1 MKMAVEMARCR
12 WRSLPGTSPSQGAE
26 QTPVPDLG
34 FAMAAAGR
42 SNVDPN
48 NVPLASLVAQEE
60 NVDVN
65 FIKNNNFNNN
75 AYRNNSG
82 NNYRPYPSANGN
94 GYGNSYGNSYN
105 NNRSVPSGLEAMLKE
120 FISTQTAFNKSVEE
134 KLDKIDTIA
143 SRVDRLASDVNLLK
157 LKVMPNND
165 LDNKITT
172 TANAIQ
178 VRINENIRL
187 MAELRARWDREENE
201 KLAKENNVA
210 KVWTITTTSN
220 ANSSHV
226 ATPPTINGNII
237 GVGNVSTPSAKRTK
251 LPEIAKTAETA
262 CDKTAEIFSNLGNN
276 DPIAV
281 AHNDLDFDDCHIS
294 EVIKFLQKL
303 AKSPNA
309 SAINLAFTKHITN
322 ALIKAREEKLKLET
336 SIPRKLEDGWEPII
350 KMKFNDFECN
360 ALCDLGA
367 SISVMPKKIYDM
379 LDLPPLKN
387 CYLDVNLADNVKKK
401 PLGRIDNV
409 HITVPSWRRNPWCCA
424 ASHFATINLQRASW
438 LLLVRLNLGFILR
451 ENLPLC
457 ASYLPLGVPN
467 GRVHLRISVNKEG
480 SYRLEVPIPSEF
492 SAVDSDFSSSDKEF
506 SSPRF
511 IDTKASGKLAKLFS
525 DTSFESYADSFIS
538 SDSDSV
544 DSFNFID
551 KSAAI
556 GKVFTNLYD
565 GVTNPDKNQY
575 SKYHQICAIEE
586 AGRAEPE
593 TSRNGENKIPSAAAS
608 STSVGA
614 AARSSSICEGGHP
627 QCSSS
632 SSGAAVPPSSSAKP
646 GDWTASTVT
655 KRDEKRSRS
664 LGLIS
669 SDEGNVIFPAAEETR
684 APPMKRSIGGFAD
697 EDDLLDFD
705 DAFIEPP
712 PKRVRSD
719 AFRRRS
725 FRSFGSQGAPV
736 AQASTASSLSKG
748 KDAPA
753 AAAAPSPDL
762 RGVISSLEAF
772 ASQFTSLEADKIRL
786 QEEAKS
792 SSSKLDGAI
801 KKAAVARQ
809 EVDSLKEELNKLKER
824 LKEEE
829 ARAAEKDELLRQ
841 SALALLEAAN
851 IPATAL
857 DKIPSNSPANG
868 ASTVLTAH
876 QLTRELLDK
885 GKGALARMHS
895 MIFPKATQEKTLGQL
910 IDAFAVDTKEV
921 IEVFPVPSFVD
932 DSSGVLPESDRI
944 QRMRDRIAQMEKD
957 LRSTYALAAI
967 INKKSE
973 TAADVERYALTELHK
988 ATESLNF
995 IALNRAEESKRIHE
1009 RVNALIELSS
1019 AEEIFWR
1026 EHSKASA
1033 VAQFQ
1038 DRVQQVHHFFDKC
1051 YRAMR
1056 VVWKTMFPLNAV
1068 PPTLLALM
1076 SEFGNAR
1083 KIRDLVRAQVFAGA
1097 KFTLALVL
1105 ARYPSAGLLS
1115 IANVTGDLEAL
1126 YPKVLLP
1133 ANIIVDRLE
1142 KDSKVPEEKGTP
1154 QG

>member
-1 MKMAVEMARCR
+1 M
-12 WRSLPGTSPSQGAE
+12 
-26 QTPVPDLG
+26 
-34 FAMAAAGR
+34 
-42 SNVDPN
+42 
-48 NVPLASLVAQEE
+48 
-60 NVDVN
+60 
-65 FIKNNNFNNN
+65 
-75 AYRNNSG
+75 
-82 NNYRPYPSANGN
+82 
-94 GYGNSYGNSYN
+94 
-105 NNRSVPSGLEAMLKE
+105 
-120 FISTQTAFNKSVEE
+120 
-134 KLDKIDTIA
+134 
-143 SRVDRLASDVNLLK
+143 
-157 LKVMPNND
+157 
-165 LDNKITT
+165 
-172 TANAIQ
+172 
-178 VRINENIRL
+178 
-187 MAELRARWDREENE
+187 
-201 KLAKENNVA
+201 
-210 KVWTITTTSN
+210 
-220 ANSSHV
+220 
-226 ATPPTINGNII
+226 
-237 GVGNVSTPSAKRTK
+237 
-251 LPEIAKTAETA
+251 
-262 CDKTAEIFSNLGNN
+262 
-276 DPIAV
+276 
-281 AHNDLDFDDCHIS
+281 
-294 EVIKFLQKL
+294 
-303 AKSPNA
+303 
-309 SAINLAFTKHITN
+309 
-322 ALIKAREEKLKLET
+322 
-336 SIPRKLEDGWEPII
+336 
-350 KMKFNDFECN
+350 
-360 ALCDLGA
+360 
-367 SISVMPKKIYDM
+367 
-379 LDLPPLKN
+379 
-387 CYLDVNLADNVKKK
+387 VKK
-401 PLGRIDNV
+401 
-409 HITVPSWRRNPWCCA
+409 
-424 ASHFATINLQRASW
+424 
-438 LLLVRLNLGFILR
+438 
-451 ENLPLC
+451 
-457 ASYLPLGVPN
+457 
-467 GRVHLRISVNKEG
+467 
-480 SYRLEVPIPSEF
+480 
-492 SAVDSDFSSSDKEF
+492 
-506 SSPRF
+506 
-511 IDTKASGKLAKLFS
+511 
-525 DTSFESYADSFIS
+525 
-538 SDSDSV
+538 
-544 DSFNFID
+544 
-551 KSAAI
+551 
-556 GKVFTNLYD
+556 
-565 GVTNPDKNQY
+565 
-575 SKYHQICAIEE
+575 
-586 AGRAEPE
+586 
-593 TSRNGENKIPSAAAS
+593 KIPSAAAS

-614 AARSSSICEGGHP
+614 AARSSSILAKEVAP
-627 QCSSS
+627 N
-632 SSGAAVPPSSSAKP
+632 APPPAPAPPVPPSSSAKP

-669 SDEGNVIFPAAEETR
+669 SDEGNVIFPAVEETR
-684 APPMKRSIGGFAD
+684 ASPMKRSIGGFAD

-719 AFRRRS
+719 AVS
-725 FRSFGSQGAPV
+725 PAAAASEASAPV

-786 QEEAKS
+786 QEEARS

-967 INKKSE
+967 INKKSQ

-1097 KFTLALVL
+1097 RFTLALVL